1 MKALSGFNPWLK
13 MWVKPKTTIRKVVDY
28 NPNFRLFWLSAIY
41 GIVSLLSS
49 SQSFALGHRFHFF
62 LVLFLCLIVAPLW
75 GYIVFSVSSF
85 FIFLSGK
92 WLKGSAKYKEVR
104 SAIAWSNAPMIVN
117 IFLWILLLSIFRED
131 MLRDFPASFVFSK
144 AQRVFLF
151 LILLS
156 QLVVSVWIIVLYINA
171 LSEVQRFSIGK
182 AILNIFIAMVIFI
195 AVFFAIALIYFLIMR
210 GFLLR

>member
-13 MWVKPKTTIRKVVDY
+13 MWVKPKTTIRKVVDC

-62 LVLFLCLIVAPLW
+62 LILFLCLIVAPIW

-85 FIFLSGK
+85 FIFITGK

-117 IFLWILLLSIFRED
+117 VFLWILLLSIFREAI
-131 MLRDFPASFVFSK
+131 LRDFPASFVFLKS
-144 AQRVFLF
+144 QRVVLF
-151 LILLS
+151 LILLC

-171 LSEVQRFSIGK
+171 LSEVQKFSIGK
-182 AILNIFIAMVIFI
+182 AVLNILIAIVIF
-195 AVFFAIALIYFLIMR
+195 ASVFFAIALVYFLIMK

>member
-182 AILNIFIAMVIFI
+182 AILNILIAMVIFI

-210 GFLLR
+210 GLLLR

>member
-13 MWVKPKTTIRKVVDY
+13 MWVKPKTTIRKVVDC

-62 LVLFLCLIVAPLW
+62 LILFLCLIVAPIW

-85 FIFLSGK
+85 FIFLTGK
-92 WLKGSAKYKEVR
+92 WLRGRAKYKEVR

-131 MLRDFPASFVFSK
+131 ILRNFPASFVFLKS
-144 AQRVFLF
+144 QRVVLF
-151 LILLS
+151 LILLC

-171 LSEVQRFSIGK
+171 LSEVQKFSIGK
-182 AILNIFIAMVIFI
+182 AVLNILIAIVIF
-195 AVFFAIALIYFLIMR
+195 ASVFFAIALVYFLIMK

>member
-1 MKALSGFNPWLK
+1 MKAKIGFNPWLK

-92 WLKGSAKYKEVR
+92 WLKGSAKYKEIR

-182 AILNIFIAMVIFI
+182 AILNILIAMVIFI
-195 AVFFAIALIYFLIMR
+195 AVFFAIALIYFLIMK

>member
-1 MKALSGFNPWLK
+1 MKALLGFNPWLK

-28 NPNFRLFWLSAIY
+28 NPNFRLFFLSAIY
-41 GIVSLLSS
+41 GFVSLLSS
-49 SQSFALGHRFHFF
+49 SQSFALGTTFHFF
-62 LVLFLCLIVAPLW
+62 LVLFLSIIIAPLW

-85 FIFLSGK
+85 FIFFTGRWLQGK
-92 WLKGSAKYKEVR
+92 AKYKEVR

-117 IFLWILLLSIFRED
+117 VVLWILLLFIFRED
-131 MLRDFPASFVFSK
+131 ILRDFPATFVFSK

-151 LILLS
+151 LILLC

-171 LSEVQRFSIGK
+171 LSEVQKFSIGK
-182 AILNIFIAMVIFI
+182 AILNILIAIVIFV

>member
-62 LVLFLCLIVAPLW
+62 LVLFLCLVIAPLW

-182 AILNIFIAMVIFI
+182 AILNILIAMVIFV
-195 AVFFAIALIYFLIMR
+195 AVFFAIALIYFLIMK

>member
-1 MKALSGFNPWLK
+1 MKVLSGFNPWLK